1 MDRRDMLGVA
11 TVAGAGLLAGAVV
24 PGAASAA
31 PASTATAPASAAGW
45 REPTPEHPL
54 RVQIVMFD
62 GAEEQDFIGP
72 YEVFS
77 LAGGM
82 SGGAVQTT
90 YVNVDG
96 PRMVTAAFGTKVAVE
111 HGWSPR
117 AADIIVVPGGGFRR
131 PDGPG
136 IWSEINRG
144 VLPRALADARR
155 RGLIISSLCT
165 GAIILAAAGLT
176 TGRPCTTHNGAK
188 AELTARGGVVKN
200 ARVVDDGDLVTAAGI
215 TSGLELALHL
225 VRRRVSADLAVRAEE
240 VLEYQARG
248 TVWTA

>member
-1 MDRRDMLGVA
+1 MDRRELLGVA
-11 TVAGAGLLAGAVV
+11 GAASAGLLAGVAV
-24 PGAASAA
+24 PGATSAAAA
-31 PASTATAPASAAGW
+31 PAGADPRHTPS
-45 REPTPEHPL
+45 PEHPL
-54 RVQIVMFD
+54 RVHVVMFD

-77 LAGGM
+77 LAGGL
-82 SGGAVQTT
+82 SGGAVQTR
-90 YVNVDG
+90 YVHVDG
-96 PRMVTAAFGTKVAVE
+96 PRTVTAAFGTRVVVE

-117 AADIIVVPGGGFRR
+117 SADVVVVPGGGFRR

-165 GAIILAAAGLT
+165 GAIVLAAAGLT
-176 TGRPCTTHNGAK
+176 GGRPCTTHNGAK
-188 AELTARGGVVKN
+188 AELAARGGVVKN

-225 VRRRVSADLAVRAEE
+225 VRRRVGADLAVRAEE

-248 TVWTA
+248 TVWTP